1 MGDQKPQQIAIGD
14 RAMQIQAQAPLPG
27 VVGMPQQPVGKDV
40 PQQYDAKTPGGGSQS
55 GSKSG
60 NQGVEKGRVMPS
72 GI

>member
-1 MGDQKPQQIAIGD
+1 
-14 RAMQIQAQAPLPG
+14 MQIQPQAPAPG

-40 PQQYDAKTPGGGSQS
+40 PQQYDARTPGGGNQS
-55 GSKSG
+55 SSGRG